1 MNIIISL
8 AINSYVL
15 YTEQA
20 IIIKVDPNYY
30 DIQRNIMKDL
40 NTWPL

>member
-15 YTEQA
+15 YTKQD
-20 IIIKVDPNYY
+20 IIKVDPNFY